1 LNLHSLSKHSFVVL
15 FLFADP
21 AKIFADQPA
30 NLSFLEDCRTSQ
42 KLEHSWEIDAD
53 FLYWFPSEEVSNIWA
68 DIITI
73 TPDNSSSWKAPSF
86 DLEGNYGFRLG
97 ADHKFGSDGW
107 DFMLGWTWFRTSSTH
122 TLWAEPDQ
130 TVSAE
135 FFAAFLGNLKDDGG
149 SVTKTVGQWTLLFNM
164 FDGNLGRNFQVS
176 RSLSIRPFL
185 GLKGGYIH
193 QPIEISYLDIV
204 TKDDLTQY
212 SGQEHLKNNFWGV
225 GPAGGVNTAWMLSN
239 FRSHF
244 ISLFGDFCVATMW
257 GRWTCS
263 DVYNTTLGTSYVVDM
278 KNSSLGTLMC
288 SGFLG
293 MGWDAYFNECSSCFH
308 LKLGYEMQIW
318 INQFRLST
326 FQLQRLHGDLTL
338 QGLTLKCAFEF

>member
-1 LNLHSLSKHSFVVL
+1 
-15 FLFADP
+15 
-21 AKIFADQPA
+21 
-30 NLSFLEDCRTSQ
+30 
-42 KLEHSWEIDAD
+42 
-53 FLYWFPSEEVSNIWA
+53 
-68 DIITI
+68 
-73 TPDNSSSWKAPSF
+73 
-86 DLEGNYGFRLG
+86 
-97 ADHKFGSDGW
+97 
-107 DFMLGWTWFRTSSTH
+107 
-122 TLWAEPDQ
+122 
-130 TVSAE
+130 
-135 FFAAFLGNLKDDGG
+135 
-149 SVTKTVGQWTLLFNM
+149 
-164 FDGNLGRNFQVS
+164 
-176 RSLSIRPFL
+176 
-185 GLKGGYIH
+185 LKGGYIH